1 MRLHGHYFRKAPI
14 ESHEKTI
21 AMHLGTAA
29 ILVTAVLIPGEALA
43 KYRCSGFSS
52 CEEAMKALKAGATYL
67 DRDGDGVPCESLCR

>member
-1 MRLHGHYFRKAPI
+1 MTFTLGKSRFKAM
-14 ESHEKTI
+14 KRTI
-21 AMHLGTAA
+21 AMLLGTAA

-43 KYRCSGFSS
+43 KYRCSDFST